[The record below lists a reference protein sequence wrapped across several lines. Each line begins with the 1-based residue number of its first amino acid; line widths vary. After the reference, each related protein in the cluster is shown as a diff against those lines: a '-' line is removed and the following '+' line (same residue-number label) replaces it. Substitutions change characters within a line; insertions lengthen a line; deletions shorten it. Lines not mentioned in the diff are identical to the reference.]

1 MGFACKKTGGRM
13 ENAEVLLILDAI
25 EDQMMHE
32 GVLGFSPAVLAVL
45 DDMDASNNEIE
56 SLKFRIGRDVLM
68 RIFNYA
74 SSAYWG
80 SLKKGSIQ
88 TFYEVVTRLGMAH
101 TKAMILILSLKML
114 AHDDPE
120 IEEIFARCF
129 SAATLGKIMA
139 GQFGMREES
148 AKKVELGGLFSET
161 GRMIM
166 EVYKKRWAPD
176 DERIDLPFV
185 EKYHTYLTER
195 LIERF
200 ALPDY
205 LKGMIFHDGIVIEAN
220 YFTLA
225 SLTQLAVNMVAV
237 SFQKYHG
244 RLVIEALPLPE
255 GQDRSHSL
263 EHMIVEQFNSV
274 GLGKYLRIIHK
285 KERILPVYEYAGS
298 NPPA

>member
-1 MGFACKKTGGRM
+1 M
-13 ENAEVLLILDAI
+13 EQADVLLILNAM

-45 DDMDASNNEIE
+45 DDMDAGNKEIE
-56 SLKFRIGRDVLM
+56 ALKFRIGRDVLM

-74 SSAYWG
+74 GSAYWG
-80 SLKKGSIQ
+80 SLKKGSIK

-114 AHDDPE
+114 ANDDPE

-139 GQFGMREES
+139 GQFGLREES

-166 EVYKKRWAPD
+166 EVYKKHWAPD
-176 DERIDLPFV
+176 DERIDKAFV
-185 EKYHTYLTER
+185 DKYHVYLTER

-200 ALPDY
+200 ALPEY
-205 LKGMIFHDGIVIEAN
+205 LKNMIFHDGIVIEAN
-220 YFTLA
+220 YFTL
-225 SLTQLAVNMVAV
+225 SSITQLAVNMVSV

-244 RLVIEALPLPE
+244 RLVIDVLPLPE
-255 GQDRSHSL
+255 GHDQSHSL
-263 EHMIVEQFNSV
+263 EHIITDQFNSV

-285 KERILPVYEYAGS
+285 RERILPVYEYEG
-298 NPPA
+298 PPSHPA